1 MADGEAKQGPGP
13 FDVQAVRF
21 LCRLMSR
28 HDLSEMDLRQGDFRI
43 RLRRG
48 IRVRPTAAV
57 APAEPSAPA
66 AVPSA
71 AAAQPAAPA
80 KKLLEIKSPAVGI
93 FYAQREPGTPPFVSV
108 GSRVTP
114 DTVVGLLEAMKIYDE
129 IKADCAG
136 TVVEALVNNKDPVEY
151 NQVLFRVDPTGG

>member
-48 IRVRPTAAV
+48 TRVRVSAA
-57 APAEPSAPA
+57 APADPSAPA
-66 AVPSA
+66 AAAAPSA
-71 AAAQPAAPA
+71 AAAPAAPA

-93 FYAQREPGTPPFVSV
+93 FYAQRDPGSPPFVSV
-108 GSRVTP
+108 GGRVTP

-151 NQVLFRVDPTGG
+151 NQVLFRVDPAG

>member
-1 MADGEAKQGPGP
+1 LADGEAKQGPGP

-48 IRVRPTAAV
+48 TRARPAAV
-57 APAEPSAPA
+57 APAEPSAA
-66 AVPSA
+66 AAAPA

-80 KKLLEIKSPAVGI
+80 RKLLEIKSPAVGI
-93 FYAQREPGTPPFVSV
+93 FYAQREPGSPPFVTV

-151 NQVLFRVDPTGG
+151 NQVLFRVDPSGG

>member
-1 MADGEAKQGPGP
+1 LADAEAKQGPGP
-13 FDVQAVRF
+13 FDEQAVRF

-48 IRVRPTAAV
+48 GRVRPAAP
-57 APAEPSAPA
+57 APAEAAAPA
-66 AVPSA
+66 AA
-71 AAAQPAAPA
+71 APPAEAAPAAPA

-93 FYAQREPGTPPFVSV
+93 FYAQREPGSPPFVTV

-136 TVVEALVNNKDPVEY
+136 TVVEALVTDKGPVEY

>member
-1 MADGEAKQGPGP
+1 
-13 FDVQAVRF
+13 
-21 LCRLMSR
+21 MSR
-28 HDLSEMDLRQGDFRI
+28 HDLSEMDLRQGEFRI

-48 IRVRPTAAV
+48 TRVRPAA
-57 APAEPSAPA
+57 AAAGAAGSAGA
-66 AVPSA
+66 AAAQP

-93 FYAQREPGTPPFVSV
+93 FYAQREPGSPPFVSA

-129 IKADCAG
+129 IKADCSG
-136 TVVEALVNNKDPVEY
+136 TVVEVLANNKDAVEY
-151 NQVLFRVDPTGG
+151 NQVLFRVDPSGG

>member
-48 IRVRPTAAV
+48 ARVRPAAS
-57 APAEPSAPA
+57 APAEPAAPA
-66 AVPSA
+66 AA
-71 AAAQPAAPA
+71 FQPAAVQPGAPA
-80 KKLLEIKSPAVGI
+80 KILLEIKSPAVGI
-93 FYAQREPGTPPFVSV
+93 FYAQREPGTPPFVSA

-129 IKADCAG
+129 IKADCSG
-136 TVVEALVNNKDPVEY
+136 TVVEVLANNKDAVEY

>member
-1 MADGEAKQGPGP
+1 LADGEAKQGPGP

-28 HDLSEMDLRQGDFRI
+28 HDLSEMDLRQGEFRI

-48 IRVRPTAAV
+48 PRVRPAAA
-57 APAEPSAPA
+57 APAEPFAPA
-66 AVPSA
+66 AA
-71 AAAQPAAPA
+71 APAAQPAAPA
-80 KKLLEIKSPAVGI
+80 KRLLEIKSPAVGI
-93 FYAQREPGTPPFVSV
+93 FYAQREPGSPPFVSV

-151 NQVLFRVDPTGG
+151 NQVLFRVDPTA